1 MVEPIKGLK
10 WKYGGEKTTDSF
22 IAIDVDTKYQEIMG
36 FGGGFTEAAALQVV
50 RTTSVG
56 VPMGSYNFAETEND
70 MELKDFDVDV
80 ELRRDERLC
89 TM

>member
-36 FGGGFTEAAALQVV
+36 FGGGFTEAAALQFHKL
-50 RTTSVG
+50 R
-56 VPMGSYNFAETEND
+56 
-70 MELKDFDVDV
+70 KDKQEEVLTLYFDKNKG
-80 ELRRDERLC
+80 
-89 TM
+89 